1 MTHNGVSPISTLEF
15 AVQRV
20 VAIARVAV
28 MACVLLA
35 TGLAMPAAQAQG
47 SPKIVT
53 GWLPYWMT
61 SPSAPQGVTNAVA
74 NADVLT
80 DVSPFWFSA
89 IAGGPA
95 GVKVVFNPNFG
106 QAEANSAWAVAQL
119 RAVGLPILPS
129 IADGAGKGRVAA
141 TLADPATR
149 AQHVADIVNLVTTRG
164 LDGIDLDY
172 EQFAF
177 ADGRTT
183 WAATQPNW
191 TAFVN
196 ELSAALHAQGKQLSV
211 TIPGPCST
219 NNACG
224 GDNGYWVYN
233 IGGISA
239 AADRI
244 RIMTYDFHYNAP
256 GPIAPIG
263 WVTTTMQYATTQAPA
278 NKLVVGVPAYGRSW
292 TKKTGNSFQLTG
304 VCPRSTSSG
313 SSKTAYNSL
322 TSMASTTAEAI
333 PALLTSLG
341 KTDADVQWD
350 QASAENWI
358 EYDKPVTWTDASGI
372 AQTCT
377 ARRVMWW
384 VGPQAALVRTQLVG
398 QFGLAAAGFW
408 TIGGDN
414 PAMWPLLRSYA
425 QQLAPATT
433 AVIIVA
439 PPQVDFNSSAPITAT
454 ATSQGAAVTG
464 VDAALQFQAG
474 SKGAWVQIAT
484 APLAADG
491 TVAFTP
497 TFTAAGRWRVF
508 VPGAAG
514 RGEQASDAALVQVS
528 SWVRANPKK
537 AQVARKSKIVIRVVS
552 LPVQAGQR
560 IVIQEQR
567 GTSWF
572 RAGKATTNA
581 AGVARVSF
589 IAPKQK
595 GEHTYRASAEATGQ
609 LGAGASQPFFVS
621 VN

>member
-1 MTHNGVSPISTLEF
+1 MS
-15 AVQRV
+15 RV
-20 VAIARVAV
+20 LRIARVAAV
-28 MACVLLA
+28 ACALVLTALS
-35 TGLAMPAAQAQG
+35 MPAAQAAG
-47 SPKIVT
+47 GPKIVT
-53 GWLPYWMT
+53 GWMPYWMT
-61 SPSAPQGVTNAVA
+61 SPTAPSGVTNAVA

-89 IAGGPA
+89 VAGGPA
-95 GVKVVFNPNFG
+95 GMKVVFNPNFG

-129 IADGAGKGRVAA
+129 IADGGGKGKMAA
-141 TLADPATR
+141 TLADPARR
-149 AQHVADIVNLVTTRG
+149 AQHVADIVSLVTTRG
-164 LDGIDLDY
+164 FDGIDLDY

-177 ADGRTT
+177 ADGRAT

-219 NNACG
+219 TNACG
-224 GDNGYWVYN
+224 GTNGYWVYN
-233 IGGISA
+233 IAGIAA

-244 RIMTYDFHYNAP
+244 RIMTYDFHYSAP

-292 TKKTGNSFQLTG
+292 TKKTGTKFQLTG
-304 VCPRSTSSG
+304 ICPKAGSSG
-313 SSKTAYNSL
+313 AAKTAYNSL
-322 TSMASTTAEAI
+322 TAMASTTAAGI

-341 KTDADVQWD
+341 KTAADVQWD

-358 EYDKPVTWTDASGI
+358 EYDKPVTWKDPSG
-372 AQTCT
+372 ATQTCT

-398 QFGLAAAGFW
+398 QLGLAASGFW
-408 TIGGDN
+408 TIGGDDA
-414 PAMWPLLRSYA
+414 AMWPLLRSYA

-433 AVIIVA
+433 AVTIAA
-439 PPQVDFNSSAPITAT
+439 PAKADFNSSAPITAT
-454 ATSQGAAVTG
+454 ATSQGAPVTG

-474 SKGAWVQIAT
+474 SKGAWAQIAT

-497 TFTAAGRWRVF
+497 TFTAPGSWRVF

-514 RGEQASDAALVQVS
+514 RGEQASDPVQVS
-528 SWVRANPKK
+528 IGSWVRAHPKK
-537 AQVARKSKIVIRVVS
+537 AQVKPKGRVVVRVVA
-552 LPVQAGQR
+552 LPAQTGQR
-560 IVIQEQR
+560 VVVQEQR
-567 GTSWF
+567 GDSWF
-572 RAGKATTNA
+572 RVGKGLTNA
-581 AGVARVSF
+581 RGVARVVF
-589 IAPKQK
+589 NAPTAR
-595 GEHTYRASAEATGQ
+595 GEHTYRATATAAGQ
-609 LGAGASQPFFVS
+609 LSAGASQPFFVR
-621 VN
+621 VR

>member
-1 MTHNGVSPISTLEF
+1 VRRL
-15 AVQRV
+15 

-28 MACVLLA
+28 LGCALLA

-47 SPKIVT
+47 GPKIVS
-53 GWLPYWMT
+53 GWMPYWMT

-74 NADVLT
+74 NADILT

-89 IAGGPA
+89 VAGGPA

-119 RAVGLPILPS
+119 RAAGLSILPS
-129 IADGAGKGRVAA
+129 IADGAGTGRMAA
-141 TLADPATR
+141 TLADPAKR
-149 AQHVADIVNLVTTRG
+149 AQHVADIVGMVTSRG
-164 LDGIDLDY
+164 FDGVDLDY

-177 ADGRTT
+177 ADGRST

-196 ELSAALHAQGKQLSV
+196 ELSAALHAQGKRLSV

-224 GDNGYWVYN
+224 GTNGYWVYN
-233 IGGISA
+233 IGGIA
-239 AADRI
+239 AASDVI

-263 WVTTTMQYATTQAPA
+263 WVTTSMQYATTQAPA

-292 TKKTGNSFQLTG
+292 TKKTGSSFQLTG
-304 VCPRSTSSG
+304 VCPKASSSG
-313 SSKTAYNSL
+313 SAKTAYNSL
-322 TSMASTTAEAI
+322 TAMASTTAAAI

-350 QASAENWI
+350 AASAENWI
-358 EYDKPVTWTDASGI
+358 EYDKPVTWTDGSGA

-384 VGPQAALVRTQLVG
+384 VGPQSALMRTQLVG
-398 QFGLAAAGFW
+398 QLGLAASGFW

-414 PAMWPLLRSYA
+414 PAMWPLLRTYA
-425 QQLAPATT
+425 QQLAPAAT
-433 AVIIVA
+433 AVVVVA
-439 PPQVDFNSSAPITAT
+439 PAKADFNSSAPISAT
-454 ATSQGAAVTG
+454 VSSQGAPVTG
-464 VDAALQFQAG
+464 VDAVLQFQAG
-474 SKGAWVQIAT
+474 GKGAWAQIAT

-491 TVAFTP
+491 TVGFTP
-497 TFTAAGRWRVF
+497 TFTAAGNWRVF

-514 RGEQASDAALVQVS
+514 RGEQASDPASVDVA

-537 AQVARKSKIVIRVVS
+537 AQVNAKSKIVIRVVA
-552 LPVQAGQR
+552 LPAQAGQR
-560 IVIQEQR
+560 VLVQVQR
-567 GTSWF
+567 GDAWV
-572 RAGKATTNA
+572 RVGKASTNA

-589 IAPKQK
+589 IGPRQK
-595 GEHTYRASAEATGQ
+595 GEHTYRATAAATAQ
-609 LGAGASQPFFVS
+609 LSAGASQPFFVS
-621 VN
+621 VK

>member
-1 MTHNGVSPISTLEF
+1 M
-15 AVQRV
+15 QRV
-20 VAIARVAV
+20 VAIARVAIV
-28 MACVLLA
+28 ACVLLA
-35 TGLAMPAAQAQG
+35 TGLSIPAAQAQG
-47 SPKIVT
+47 SPKIIS
-53 GWLPYWMT
+53 GWMPYWMT
-61 SPSAPQGVTNAVA
+61 SPAAPQGVTNAVA
-74 NADVLT
+74 NADLLT

-89 IAGGPA
+89 VAGGPA

-106 QAEANSAWAVAQL
+106 QAEANSAWAVGQL
-119 RAVGLPILPS
+119 RAAGLPILPS

-141 TLADPATR
+141 TLADPAKR
-149 AQHVADIVNLVTTRG
+149 AQHVADIVSLVTSRG
-164 LDGIDLDY
+164 FDGIDLDY

-177 ADGRTT
+177 ADGRTS
-183 WAATQPNW
+183 WDATQPNW

-211 TIPGPCST
+211 TIPGPCGT

-224 GDNGYWVYN
+224 GTNGYWVYN
-233 IGGISA
+233 LGGISA

-244 RIMTYDFHYNAP
+244 RIMTYDFHYNSP

-263 WVTTTMQYATTQAPA
+263 WVSTTMQYATTQAPA

-292 TKKTGNSFQLTG
+292 TKKTGNDYQLTG
-304 VCPRSTSSG
+304 VCPKPASSG
-313 SSKTAYNSL
+313 SAQTAYNTL
-322 TSMASTTAEAI
+322 TSMTSTTAAAI

-358 EYDKPVTWTDASGI
+358 EYDKPVTWTDGSGT

-398 QFGLAAAGFW
+398 QLGLAASGFW

-414 PAMWPLLRSYA
+414 PAMWPLLRTYA
-425 QQLAPATT
+425 QQLAPAVT
-433 AVIIVA
+433 AVAIVA
-439 PPQVDFNSSAPITAT
+439 PPHVDFNSSAPITAT
-454 ATSQGAAVTG
+454 VTSQGTPVTG

-474 SKGAWVQIAT
+474 SKGAWAQIAT

-491 TVAFTP
+491 TVGFTP
-497 TFTAAGRWRVF
+497 TFTAGGSWRVF

-514 RGEQASDAALVQVS
+514 RGEQASDPARVLVA

-537 AQVARKSKIVIRVVS
+537 AQVAPNSRIVVRVVA
-552 LPVQAGQR
+552 LPAQGGQR
-560 IVIQEQR
+560 VVVQEQR

-572 RAGKATTNA
+572 RVGKSNTNA
-581 AGVARVSF
+581 AGVAK
-589 IAPKQK
+589 IAFMASKQK
-595 GEHTYRASAEATGQ
+595 GEHTYRAIASATAQ
-609 LGAGASQPFFVS
+609 LGAGTSQPFFVS
-621 VN
+621 VK